1 MNINL
6 CNEEAERAVIGSVLI
21 DPVSFYDVAQYIKT
35 DDFYIIRHQW
45 IWEAI
50 QQLHNDKSAVDIITV
65 RKKLELNK
73 KLEETGGASYLMDI
87 VNDTPTSIHAEAY
100 AKLIKESSTRRRL
113 IQTCAEIAKLAYDQG
128 EQINDIMSTSISGIL
143 NIASSSIEGK
153 IKSARDVFSEVYD
166 MVQEMSSRDEN
177 DLPCV
182 ATGFVDLDKILG
194 GGLQNSRLY
203 TLGGRPG
210 NGKTSL
216 LMSVLYNIAYNVAS
230 RNKTTLVFSLEMDSL
245 ELGQR
250 LISIDSGIDGQIIQS
265 GKLMDSQW
273 TIFTNSFDKLS
284 RGNIFI
290 DDSSYMTPAQMRAKC
305 KHVEAEHGLDLIMLD
320 YLGLMNSDRK
330 YTSRVDEVSEISRS
344 LKRIARDMK
353 VPVFDAHQLNREVE
367 KRAEKKP
374 QLSDMRDSGSVEQDS
389 DCVLLIHPDEDNDA
403 LVHLN
408 VAKQRNGPTGIAD
421 LVFLKSN
428 TKFVS
433 RAY

>member
-1 MNINL
+1 LNL
-6 CNEEAERAVIGSVLI
+6 YNEEAERAVIGSVLI
-21 DPVSFYDVAQYIKT
+21 DPVSYYEVAQHIKA
-35 DDFYIIRHQW
+35 DDFYIVRHQW
-45 IWEAI
+45 IWQAI
-50 QQLHNDKSAVDIITV
+50 SQLHDDKSAIDIITL
-65 RKKLELNK
+65 RKKLELDN
-73 KLEETGGASYLMDI
+73 KLEETGGVSYLMDI
-87 VNDTPTSIHAEAY
+87 SNDTPSSMHAESY
-100 AKLIKESSTRRRL
+100 ARLIKETSTRNQL
-113 IQTCAEIAKLAYDQG
+113 IKTCSEIAKQAYD
-128 EQINDIMSTSISGIL
+128 ENISISDVMSTSISGIL
-143 NIASSSIEGK
+143 NIASSSVEGK
-153 IKSARDVFSEVYD
+153 IKSARDVFAEVYD
-166 MVQEMSSRDEN
+166 MVSEMSSRDEN
-177 DLPCV
+177 DMPGV
-182 ATGFVDLDKILG
+182 ATGFTDLDRILG

-216 LMSVLYNIAYNVAS
+216 LMSTLYNIAYNAAS
-230 RNKTTLVFSLEMDSL
+230 RNKTSLVFSLEMDSL

-250 LISIDSGIDGQIIQS
+250 LMSIDSGIDGQIIQS
-265 GKLMDSQW
+265 GKLIDNQW
-273 TIFTNSFDKLS
+273 TVFTNSFDKLS
-284 RGNIFI
+284 HGNIFI
-290 DDSSYMTPAQMRAKC
+290 DDSSCMTPSQMRAKC
-305 KHVEAEHGLDLIMLD
+305 KHVEAEHGLDLIILD

-344 LKRIARDMK
+344 LKRLARDTK
-353 VPVFDAHQLNREVE
+353 KPVFVAHQLNREVE